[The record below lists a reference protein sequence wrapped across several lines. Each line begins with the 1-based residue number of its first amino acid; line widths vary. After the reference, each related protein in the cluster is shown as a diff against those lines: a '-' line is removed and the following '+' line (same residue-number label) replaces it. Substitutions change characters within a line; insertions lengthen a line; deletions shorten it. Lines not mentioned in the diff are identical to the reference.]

1 MAWIAI
7 ADPADPRFSCSG
19 LGCDAGRAETASQ
32 RDDPHA
38 LLTRG
43 TLLVE
48 ARLAPDGRPQTLL
61 EWEQTHPWRRGLSLR
76 AIPGGGVVLVVSQGD
91 NVCHGVVRHDAVNG
105 DDTLR
110 ISYSWDAP
118 ARTGRLVVE
127 KVGTPGLFM
136 TDLRDPP
143 PLLLHD
149 VQTVTMQKGARLADP
164 DVNFFA
170 ISTRI
175 EPVGPLPTLD
185 ARVPLCTPYG
195 YQPLSRIKRG
205 DIVRLADGGNQPV
218 LQVLRRTVP
227 ACGLLRPVRLRAPYF
242 GLQQDIIVAP
252 EQRLIFGGSDVEYLF
267 DQECVLVPARH
278 LVNGTAAHF
287 CASGPT
293 VTYGQVLL
301 PTHEAVLAA
310 GAAVESLFIG
320 RIRRHKAK
328 LSASLLSGADRS
340 RLPDHAALAYP
351 VLRPFEAITLAARRA
366 A

>member
-7 ADPADPRFSCSG
+7 ADRATPRFSCSG
-19 LGCDAGRAETASQ
+19 LGGDAGRADTATQ
-32 RDDPHA
+32 RDDAYA

-43 TLLVE
+43 TLLLE

-61 EWEQTHPWRRGLSLR
+61 EWEQIHPWRRGLSLQ
-76 AIPGGGVVLVVSQGD
+76 AIPGGGVVLVVQQGG
-91 NVCHGVVRHDAVNG
+91 NVCHGVVQHDAMNG

-118 ARTGRLVVE
+118 ARIGRLVVE
-127 KVGTPGLFM
+127 KVGAPGFFL
-136 TDLRDPP
+136 TELRDPP
-143 PLLLHD
+143 PLLLRD
-149 VQTVTMQKGARLADP
+149 IQAVTMHPEARSMDR

-170 ISTRI
+170 VSTRI
-175 EPVGPLPTLD
+175 EAVGPLPTLD

-195 YQPLSRIKRG
+195 YRAMGKIARG
-205 DIVRLADGGNQPV
+205 DVLRLADGGNAPV
-218 LQVLRRTVP
+218 LQVVRRTVP

-252 EQRLIFGGSDVEYLF
+252 EQRLVIGGSDVEYLF
-267 DQECVLVPARH
+267 DQEFVLVPARH

-287 CASGPT
+287 VAAGPT
-293 VTYGQVLL
+293 ATYGQVLL
-301 PTHEAVLAA
+301 PTHEAILAA

-320 RIRRHKAK
+320 RIRRNPAK
-328 LSASLLSGADRS
+328 IAASLLAGVERS
-340 RLPDHAALAYP
+340 RLPDHAASAYP
-351 VLRPFEAITLAARRA
+351 VLRPFEAITLSERRA

>member
-7 ADPADPRFSCSG
+7 SDGADPRFSCSG
-19 LGCDAGRAETASQ
+19 LGCDAGRAATAAQ

-48 ARLAPDGRPQTLL
+48 AKLAPDGRPQTLL
-61 EWEQTHPWRRGLSLR
+61 DWDHTYPWRRGLSLR
-76 AIPGGGVVLVVSQGD
+76 AIPGGGIALVVSQGGD
-91 NVCHGVVRHDAVNG
+91 VCHAVVRHDAVNG

-118 ARTGRLVVE
+118 ARIGRLVVE
-127 KVGTPGLFM
+127 KVGAPGLFI

-143 PLLLHD
+143 PLLLRDIHA
-149 VQTVTMQKGARLADP
+149 VTMQPDICTIDP
-164 DVNFFA
+164 DVSFFA
-170 ISTRI
+170 VSTRI

-195 YQPLSRIKRG
+195 YKRLAEIKRG
-205 DIVRLADGGNQPV
+205 DMMRLADGGNQPV

-227 ACGLLRPVRLRAPYF
+227 SYGLLRPVLLRAPYF
-242 GLQQDIIVAP
+242 GLQQDILVAP
-252 EQRLIFGGSDVEYLF
+252 EQRLVIGGSDVEYLF
-267 DQECVLVPARH
+267 DQEYVLVPARH
-278 LVNGTAAHF
+278 LVNGTAARF

-301 PTHEAVLAA
+301 PAHEAILAA
-310 GAAVESLFIG
+310 GTAVESLFIG
-320 RIRRHKAK
+320 RIRRHQGK
-328 LSASLLSGADRS
+328 LAASLLAGAERS
-340 RLPDHAALAYP
+340 RLPDHAASAYP
-351 VLRPFEAITLAARRA
+351 VLRSFEAITLAERRA